1 MQTDFS
7 YLLREILFEKLKH
20 VDIDIPM
27 NYLNLSVEE
36 ILALKEKAER
46 AKELLSILDRAKE
59 KLSGKVKAIP
69 RRTSSIQVI
78 QDVLRMRKFVIT

>member
-7 YLLREILFEKLKH
+7 YLLREILFEKLTA

-27 NYLNLSVEE
+27 NYLALSIEE
-36 ILALKEKAER
+36 ILALKEKADR

-59 KLSGKVKAIP
+59 KLSGKTKPVP

-78 QDVLRMRKFVIT
+78 QDVLRMRKFVVT